1 MSRLISAALREAL
14 GDPRNK
20 ADFESLIQ
28 EVQEI
33 QAEMRSTVIPPGL
46 EGSGRFTADTRSSW
60 VTPEGQEI
68 RVLRN
73 TEALETSTRHQ
84 LPDGIKSNE
93 LSLGR
98 MLRGIVLGEWRRAEA
113 ERRTLSVGDSSL
125 GGYLVPSPLSTRVID
140 LARNQT
146 RVMQAGAITVPME
159 SNTLTLARVTGDPT
173 AAWKAENA
181 VGSFSDIT
189 FGAIELIS
197 KSLLALIKTSIEIFE
212 DATNLSSVVENSLAE
227 ALALELDRAALYG
240 QGSAAEPLGIVN
252 AANVGVEDL
261 GTNGAALTNYDKF
274 SLAVEKILSANG
286 SSTGLAAIFAPRTA
300 GTLDR
305 LKDTTNQPL
314 VPSASFA
321 ALQKLVT
328 KQVPINRTHGSA
340 SNASDVF
347 LGDFQQLLIGMR
359 TQLIIEVSRQAGDS
373 AGSAF
378 RDMQVWIRA
387 YLRADVA
394 LAQPTHFCK
403 IIGIIP

>member
-378 RDMQVWIRA
+378 RGMQVWIRA